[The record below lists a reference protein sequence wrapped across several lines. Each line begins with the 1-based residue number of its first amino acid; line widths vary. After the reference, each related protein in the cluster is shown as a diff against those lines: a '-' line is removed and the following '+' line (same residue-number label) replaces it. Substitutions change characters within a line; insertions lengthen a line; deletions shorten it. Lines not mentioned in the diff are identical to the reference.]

1 MANAQLTERVQP
13 AKPQNKRHKEI
24 GTQSLTTST
33 RENRNDAHMA
43 KVLTQDEA
51 LRIASNIARAPNL
64 NARDSS
70 KKTPSKPANELEGLI
85 RDKLPDP
92 VRRHLIDVII
102 DRTDADG
109 LAANW
114 TAQPVWNH
122 DVSNNDRQEFISA
135 LFEVL
140 REYDLLTDD

>member
-1 MANAQLTERVQP
+1 M
-13 AKPQNKRHKEI
+13 
-24 GTQSLTTST
+24 T
-33 RENRNDAHMA
+33 R

-70 KKTPSKPANELEGLI
+70 KTPLKRVNELEALI
-85 RDKLPDP
+85 RDKLPDQ

-109 LAANW
+109 SAANW
-114 TAQPVWNH
+114 TAQPAWSH
-122 DVSNNDRQEFISA
+122 EVSNNDKGEFMWA
-135 LFEVL
+135 MFQVL
-140 REYDLLTDD
+140 RDYDLWTDD

>member
-1 MANAQLTERVQP
+1 LNGR
-13 AKPQNKRHKEI
+13 
-24 GTQSLTTST
+24 
-33 RENRNDAHMA
+33 
-43 KVLTQDEA
+43 DE
-51 LRIASNIARAPNL
+51 
-64 NARDSS
+64 
-70 KKTPSKPANELEGLI
+70 TPSKPASALEGLI
-85 RDKLPDP
+85 RDELPDS

-114 TAQPVWNH
+114 NAQPVWSH
-122 DVSNNDRQEFISA
+122 DVSNNDKGEFISA

>member
-1 MANAQLTERVQP
+1 MTKLELNLKNRSSARSLLARNQGQLWRGVATLSVEDRSRVE
-13 AKPQNKRHKEI
+13 KHY
-24 GTQSLTTST
+24 
-33 RENRNDAHMA
+33 
-43 KVLTQDEA
+43 V
-51 LRIASNIARAPNL
+51 
-64 NARDSS
+64 SS
-70 KKTPSKPANELEGLI
+70 KSADQLGGLI

-92 VRRHLIDVII
+92 VGRHLIDVII

-122 DVSNNDRQEFISA
+122 DVSNNDKGEFISA

-140 REYDLLTDD
+140 RDYDLLTDD

>member
-1 MANAQLTERVQP
+1 LNG
-13 AKPQNKRHKEI
+13 KE
-24 GTQSLTTST
+24 
-33 RENRNDAHMA
+33 E
-43 KVLTQDEA
+43 
-51 LRIASNIARAPNL
+51 
-64 NARDSS
+64 
-70 KKTPSKPANELEGLI
+70 TPSKPASELERLI

-114 TAQPVWNH
+114 KAQPVWSH
-122 DVSNNDRQEFISA
+122 DVSNNDKREFTRA
-135 LFEVL
+135 LFEIL